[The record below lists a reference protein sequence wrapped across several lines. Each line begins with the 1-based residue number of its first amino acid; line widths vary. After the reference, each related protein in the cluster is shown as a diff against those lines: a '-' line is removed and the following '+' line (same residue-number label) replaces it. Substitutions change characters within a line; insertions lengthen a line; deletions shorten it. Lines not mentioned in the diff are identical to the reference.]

1 MIPKQLAATVLS
13 AVNVDRLV
21 ETAMALVE
29 VPSPTCK
36 AREVADRL
44 AEILQA
50 DGFAVERPEADW
62 PEAPAVVARL
72 DSGRPGRTLQFNGH
86 LDTVH
91 LPFVAPRKGHGNL
104 YGSGISDMK
113 GGVAAAV
120 EAVRVLKET
129 GTLQGGGVLLTAH
142 EHHEGPWGDKR
153 QVRAL
158 IRDGCVGDAVL
169 LPEYCASPLPIS
181 GRGLAIF
188 QAWIRRDGEAVH
200 EVLRPLDQPLVVP
213 AGAELIVR
221 LKELHEQVSANSD
234 PDVGHD
240 SVFVGQIQSGEI
252 YNQSPAECFIQGTRR
267 WITPGQTEA
276 VEAQFREL
284 VQAHAERTGTQIELD
299 YALQGDAFRIAPD
312 EPAIEALQAALEIT
326 AGKRLPLGPKPFL
339 DDGNWFCSLAG
350 IPALTHGPNATGAH
364 TVHECCPVSELVRI
378 AQVYALTA
386 LAYCPGE

>member
-1 MIPKQLAATVLS
+1 MIPTQLADSVLS
-13 AVNVDRLV
+13 AVNADRLV

-29 VPSPTCK
+29 VPSPTRN

-91 LPFVAPRKGHGNL
+91 LPFVAPRRENGNL

-169 LPEYCASPLPIS
+169 LPEYCASPLPIA
-181 GRGLAIF
+181 GRGMAIF

-213 AGAELIVR
+213 AGAELILH

-234 PDVGHD
+234 PDVGQD
-240 SVFVGQIQSGEI
+240 SIFVGQIQSGEI
-252 YNQSPAECFIQGTRR
+252 YNQSPTECFIQGTRR
-267 WITPGQTEA
+267 WITPGDTEA

-284 VQAHAERTGTQIELD
+284 VQAHAERTGTHIELD
-299 YALQGDAFRIAPD
+299 YAVQGDAFRIAPD
-312 EPAIEALQAALEIT
+312 DPAIEALQAAHET
-326 AGKRLPLGPKPFL
+326 AAGNRLPLGPKPFL

-350 IPALTHGPNATGAH
+350 IPALTHGPNASGAH